1 MASNDRHQK
10 GHQVSDEPI
19 HLIFRLSRSAWPS
32 KGGIQIKTSLT
43 LLKKKSAGFNLF
55 EEDISQTTA
64 MDVADRIT
72 NLSQCE
78 DGVYQLVMCNQRR
91 DYETGNIEEWDYKLL
106 PADQPAPVAKT
117 VQSLLQ
123 NLKETL

>member
-1 MASNDRHQK
+1 M
-10 GHQVSDEPI
+10 